1 MAFNMKR
8 PIIKGTPLHKALIAK
23 ATEKSIV
30 APATQGADAA
40 LVDAGRAY
48 GKSFI
53 PGAIDYSIDSPE
65 LNWKKR
71 KKKEKEKEKE
81 EETPE
86 ETPAVE
92 ETPTWDNLSEAHA
105 DNPDDYRDNKKVTS
119 IPRGYK
125 QPKRKEELK
134 KASGQAPD
142 SGKSTDRFVDAAE
155 EFGYDMSTVKGWE
168 EAEKAMEYNDAT
180 DKWINPRVEAGEV
193 KEGGQ
198 ISEKE
203 NLVIQG
209 EIKKAS
215 GNYGV
220 TTKDI
225 ISDGKGGYVPK
236 EGAVSYEGDT
246 WDAEAGGWR
255 DDATEQ
261 YYGPEG
267 QRITQG
273 AYDKLAI
280 SQEKKLDKY
289 KRNENIKERN
299 KIKQDARDY
308 YGLDAGAD
316 LTQSKLDAYNEMM
329 RKQQEAL
336 DYHPEIVEKDDP
348 EPRKIETQKTKDS
361 GSSTPENKSKQKLL
375 DLKYKLAGPSGR
387 ANMEADGYIPSKG
400 KSPAEMRDDRIYR
413 NALQDGPVRKNMIKG
428 GYTPE

>member
-1 MAFNMKR
+1 MAFNMNR
-8 PIIKGTPLHKALIAK
+8 PIIKGTQQHKASIAK

-71 KKKEKEKEKE
+71 KKKEKE

-119 IPRGYK
+119 IEPPDVKLTPGEYITEEEAIATHSGGK
-125 QPKRKEELK
+125 VTDDDLAEIKAEQAKELK
-134 KASGQAPD
+134 
-142 SGKSTDRFVDAAE
+142 R
-155 EFGYDMSTVKGWE
+155 
-168 EAEKAMEYNDAT
+168 
-180 DKWINPRVEAGEV
+180 
-193 KEGGQ
+193 
-198 ISEKE
+198 
-203 NLVIQG
+203 
-209 EIKKAS
+209 
-215 GNYGV
+215 
-220 TTKDI
+220 
-225 ISDGKGGYVPK
+225 ISDAKILK
-236 EGAVSYEGDT
+236 EQKRI
-246 WDAEAGGWR
+246 DA
-255 DDATEQ
+255 
-261 YYGPEG
+261 
-267 QRITQG
+267 RIKS
-273 AYDKLAI
+273 DK
-280 SQEKKLDKY
+280 
-289 KRNENIKERN
+289 IKAQNKEIRARN

-308 YGLDAGAD
+308 YGPDVK

-336 DYHPEIVEKDDP
+336 DYNPEIEEKDDP

-361 GSSTPENKSKQKLL
+361 GSSTSENKSKQKLL